1 MTVSPFSPPFF
12 ITNPL
17 TDGLALVPIVMKI
30 VGHSQITT
38 TESYLSATDEELH
51 AAVAGLSL

>member
-30 VGHSQITT
+30 VGHSQINT
-38 TESYLSATDEELH
+38 TESYLSSTDEELH
-51 AAVAGLSL
+51 AAVAGFSL